1 VFLSK
6 SQKTKKRKTQI
17 RACRLSV
24 DVVARGG
31 AVRPY
36 HNRVK
41 RRKVWLL
48 VEKG

>member
-1 VFLSK
+1 MKEGKAQVWSC
-6 SQKTKKRKTQI
+6 S
-17 RACRLSV
+17 LSV
-24 DVVARGG
+24 DVEARGG

-36 HNRVK
+36 HHGVK